1 MFREPQGGQC
11 GVESMRRQL
20 LMRGK
25 GDGMGGGM
33 TLLGVLGTFA
43 FILSEEG
50 SSLRVLSRG
59 RVIGS
64 WLTLFFNQDSA
75 VCCSGEWVGGGK
87 SRREVVGSL

>member
-43 FILSEEG
+43 FILRRRKLFEG
-50 SSLRVLSRG
+50 FKQR
-59 RVIGS
+59 
-64 WLTLFFNQDSA
+64 
-75 VCCSGEWVGGGK
+75 K
-87 SRREVVGSL
+87 SDRILAYFIF